1 LFAGIGALSL
11 TSDRIMAAM
20 NKREARLRRKKRV
33 RKRIKGV
40 PETPRLSVFKSSK
53 HIYAQVIDDISSHT
67 LVDASSLSKDLRPQ
81 VRGKGGNREGAAF
94 IGEWVAKRALERGI
108 SQVVFDRNGFLYHG
122 RVKVLAE
129 SARQHGLEF

>member
-1 LFAGIGALSL
+1 
-11 TSDRIMAAM
+11 MAAI

-53 HIYAQVIDDISSHT
+53 HIYAQIIDDITSNT
-67 LVDASSLSKDLRPQ
+67 LVDASSLSKDLRTQ
-81 VRGKGGNREGAAF
+81 VHGKGGNREGAAF
-94 IGEWVAKRALERGI
+94 IGEWIAKRALERGI

-129 SARQHGLEF
+129 NAREHGLKF